1 MDTAYACKYGRDG
14 RCVEIDLRFNRTAR
28 DLENAQGTFESN
40 AEIIISQAQGLSSD
54 YEKEKYVHDELI
66 SRIAYNMG
74 AEMIQS
80 AYSALVNGQTVCAG
94 YARPFNTFCSSL
106 HPVLLL
112 YGICRGK
119 PCMEYRHAGW

>member
-1 MDTAYACKYGRDG
+1 M
-14 RCVEIDLRFNRTAR
+14 EIDLRFNRTAR

-74 AEMIQS
+74 AEMNQS
-80 AYSALVNGQTVCAG
+80 AYSALVNGPLPYLQA
-94 YARPFNTFCSSL
+94 YAVSIQKSS
-106 HPVLLL
+106 
-112 YGICRGK
+112 
-119 PCMEYRHAGW
+119 GWSL